1 MTGSGGPGRLP
12 GVAGAPVGERRSLF
26 RSRPVGESN
35 AFGRPEGVQVVGR
48 IPMTRAG
55 YDGLQEELRRLKVEE
70 RPRIVK
76 EIETARGHGDLS
88 ENAEFHAAKEK
99 QAQIE
104 ARVRRLE
111 DRLARAQVIDPSGQS
126 CVQVRFGLT
135 VHLEDAETEERVT
148 YTILGEE
155 EADAA
160 NGKISVS
167 SPVARAL
174 LGKKVGDSVSVRV
187 PKGTRE
193 FEILEIRND

>member
-1 MTGSGGPGRLP
+1 MT
-12 GVAGAPVGERRSLF
+12 
-26 RSRPVGESN
+26 
-35 AFGRPEGVQVVGR
+35 GR

-55 YDGLQEELRRLKVEE
+55 YDGLQEDLKRLKAEE
-70 RPRIVK
+70 RPRIVE
-76 EIETARGHGDLS
+76 EIETARSHGDLS

-104 ARVRRLE
+104 GRIQRLE

-126 CVQVRFGLT
+126 CDQVRFGLT
-135 VHLEDAETEERVT
+135 VGLEDVETGERVT

-167 SPVARAL
+167 SPVARGL
-174 LGKKVGDSVSVRV
+174 LGKEVGDSVTVRV

-193 FEILEIRND
+193 FEVLEIRKD